1 MAKFEPRLDQIDG
14 LSEDLKK
21 LGQLSNEGAWAI
33 LAPAGE
39 FLREKFMDKIRAVFT
54 KYSTGKL
61 ATMIESM
68 NKQNGDGPYIQ
79 VYPYGTHHAYQGRT
93 KTKAYKR
100 SKHGR
105 TYTYGGGS
113 KKATAS
119 EVAFILEYGA
129 PSRNI
134 PASHWMENTINE
146 NLDGISQKIQEGFD
160 ALCDQKGIL

>member
-21 LGQLSNEGAWAI
+21 LGRLTNEDAWAI
-33 LAPAGE
+33 LTPAGE
-39 FLREKFMDKIRAVFT
+39 FLRVKFMEKIRQLFT
-54 KYSTGKL
+54 RYSTGKL
-61 ATMIESM
+61 ASLIESM
-68 NKQNGDGPYIQ
+68 RKQNGDGPYIQ
-79 VYPYGTHHAYQGRT
+79 VYPYGTHHKYQGRE

-105 TYTYGGGS
+105 TYTYGGGN
-113 KKATAS
+113 KKATAD

-134 PASHWMENTINE
+134 EATHWMENTINE
-146 NLDGISQKIQEGFD
+146 NVGEIHAKLQEGFD
-160 ALCDQKGIL
+160 RLCDEKGIL